1 MDAQVILRRLVEM
14 AGGPAERGYV
24 LALAADGLRDLP
36 AEFAT
41 SSGKYAVV
49 HPTSEIGLRH
59 VLWKADGAPVLAL
72 LDEPLARRLP
82 ADLVRRARGR
92 RVHAVEPAEVL
103 SLALQVPVV
112 GTEDDDVQRLAIDN
126 VDRLQAA
133 LRERTLPTV
142 VDRELLDELLLDVL
156 LGKQVRK
163 CSSGELLASW
173 LRDPPNW
180 PPPVADLVRRQLPRM
195 HGLEGRILAWGT
207 KEPKGLE
214 PLLVHGVLL
223 ALEEPEIPQSAWG
236 ALWNGPR
243 ALGLT
248 LETFRTAVSGLARQ
262 TVDFLGADATAYLKK
277 AESVATRVLT
287 PAVLARSRDL
297 PLGLDNLCHELVK
310 EMSSGDA
317 VSHVAIQDMQRHRY
331 ATARAGEIAVL
342 EQMARLSRY
351 LAAPP
356 VSPTACV
363 LERVRA
369 YQRDGAFADWAA
381 ARLRTALAKSASFR
395 KEAGRILDRY
405 RERRDEENLAF
416 AEALR
421 ADYKTALYSS
431 DCIAL
436 PRIWRH
442 APVHLA
448 NEKKQKKLFL
458 VVLDGC
464 SYPVFLRLV
473 AELANDIAPL
483 GLRVDPASQ
492 QAHGAPALSIVPT
505 ITSHARSAI
514 FLGEVPNDPWIA
526 ETIWRDS
533 KESATDPAR
542 FKQNTSL
549 GSRSRKLFLKGDL
562 ADHGE
567 GLFAALRDDAIDV
580 VAAVFNAVDDQIG
593 SSNTGAVVTVR
604 AEEISMFIPSLR
616 EGIRAGRRVIVT
628 SDHGHTPFW
637 SKDLR
642 VSDGA
647 SARYRTL
654 EGKDPAPEGFIEIDE
669 GGHGGGAGRKAYAWK
684 MGVYQGKPQVGFHGG
699 CSLEEMVVPLAE
711 LAEGGVAADEPAWW
725 YGGASAAGKTPAPA
739 KVAVAAVA
747 VAPISPKVVQG
758 DLFDPGPLL
767 ATTVERIGLPGALR
781 AQLDPSEL
789 AALACV
795 FSNQNARIS
804 DIAQALRRP
813 KARVPGLMSR
823 LVGKLHAGG
832 FPCLRRQPLPD
843 GEDQYVY
850 VRQGTER
857 T

>member
-112 GTEDDDVQRLAIDN
+112 GTEDGDVQRLAIDN
-126 VDRLQAA
+126 VERLQAV

-163 CSSGELLASW
+163 CPSGELLAAW
-173 LRDPPNW
+173 LHEPPNW
-180 PPPVADLVRRQLPRM
+180 PLPVADLVRRQLPKM

-207 KEPKGLE
+207 KESKGLE
-214 PLLVHGVLL
+214 SLLIHGVLL
-223 ALEEPEIPQSAWG
+223 ALDEPEIPQSAWG
-236 ALWNGPR
+236 TLGSAPR

-248 LETFRTAVSGLARQ
+248 PETFRTAVAGLARQ
-262 TVDFLGADATAYLKK
+262 TLTFLGAGATTFLKR
-277 AESVATRVLT
+277 AESVATRALT
-287 PAVLARSRDL
+287 PTVLARSSDL
-297 PLGLDNLCHELVK
+297 PLGLDNLCHEYVR
-310 EMSSGDA
+310 EMAKGGTVGHS
-317 VSHVAIQDMQRHRY
+317 AIQEMLRHRY
-331 ATARAGEIAVL
+331 AAARDGEIKVIV
-342 EQMARLSRY
+342 QMARLSRY

-356 VSPTACV
+356 VPPTASV
-363 LERVRA
+363 LERVQA
-369 YQRDGAFADWAA
+369 YQREGAFADWAA
-381 ARLRTALAKSASFR
+381 ARLRTALAKSASYR
-395 KEAGRILDRY
+395 KEAGNVLDRY

-421 ADYKTALYSS
+421 ADYVKGVHADGCVALH
-431 DCIAL
+431 
-436 PRIWRH
+436 RIWRH
-442 APVHLA
+442 APVQLGG
-448 NEKKQKKLFL
+448 EKATRLFL

-464 SYPVFLRLV
+464 SYPVFLALV
-473 AELANDIAPL
+473 AELAGELSPL
-483 GLRVDPASQ
+483 GLRVDPTTQ
-492 QAHGAPALSIVPT
+492 QAHGTPALSIVPT

-514 FLGEVPNDPWIA
+514 FLGEVPKDPWIA
-526 ETIWRDS
+526 ETVWRDT

-542 FKQNTSL
+542 FKQNTAL
-549 GSRSRKLFLKGDL
+549 GNRSRKLFLKGDL
-562 ADHGE
+562 SDHGE
-567 GLFAALRDDAIDV
+567 ALSGAIRDVELDV
-580 VAAVFNAVDDQIG
+580 VAVVFNAVDDQIG

-604 AEEISMFIPSLR
+604 AEEISGLIPSLR
-616 EGIRAGRRVIVT
+616 DAIRAGRRVIVT
-628 SDHGHTPFW
+628 ADHGHTPFW
-637 SKDLR
+637 GKALR
-642 VSDGA
+642 VSDGTA
-647 SARYRTL
+647 ARYRVL
-654 EGKDPAPEGFIEIDE
+654 AAGEAVPAGFVEIDD
-669 GGHGGGAGRKAYAWK
+669 GGLGGSPGRKAFAWK
-684 MGVYQGKPQVGFHGG
+684 MGVYQGQPQVGFHGG

-711 LAEGGVAADEPAWW
+711 LVEGGVAADEPAWW
-725 YGGASAAGKTPAPA
+725 YGGGLASTPTPPVVQPVMA
-739 KVAVAAVA
+739 VVAAPV
-747 VAPISPKVVQG
+747 VPKSVQG
-758 DLFDPGPLL
+758 DLFDPEPLL
-767 ATTVERIGLPGALR
+767 VAAVDRIGLPAELR
-781 AQLDPSEL
+781 AKLDQSEL

-804 DIAQALRRP
+804 DIANALRRP

-823 LVGKLHAGG
+823 LLSKLHSGG
-832 FPCLRRQPLPD
+832 FACLRRQSLPD

-857 T
+857 A